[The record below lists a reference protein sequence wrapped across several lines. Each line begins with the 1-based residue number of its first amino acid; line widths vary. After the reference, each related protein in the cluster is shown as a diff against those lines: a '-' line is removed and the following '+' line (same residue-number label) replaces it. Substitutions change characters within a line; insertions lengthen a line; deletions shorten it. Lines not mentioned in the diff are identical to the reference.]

1 MEVNAQLNCADS
13 NATTTEWRFWGGE
26 YYNESVTLGG
36 EALDTLSINIKPR
49 ALDYG
54 RLKVCA
60 KTFMKAALEF
70 FDETCG
76 YIEITATPL
85 IAIISGGEALRIP
98 AEMNVSRLLITSADL
113 EVQLVQLNHCDGVY
127 SDY

>member
-1 MEVNAQLNCADS
+1 M
-13 NATTTEWRFWGGE
+13 
-26 YYNESVTLGG
+26 
-36 EALDTLSINIKPR
+36 DTLSIFIKPG

-60 KTFMKAALEF
+60 KTFMKAELRF

-98 AEMNVSRLLITSADL
+98 YELNVSEKSDLLAIVVL
-113 EVQLVQLNHCDGVY
+113 EGK
-127 SDY
+127 